1 MSSKKHITPII
12 TWLSG
17 LIITIVVIIF
27 PLGYFFISYEYMIGS
42 LETEG
47 QIGSGQIMKIISMN
61 PYIWEFEQHRLQE
74 ALSDYPRKGYVEK
87 WRTLNAKG
95 EVIAESATKVEEPF
109 IMRSFKLIDSGVV
122 VGNLQIYRSLKPLL
136 TKTLMISLFM
146 LPVGAGAFLILYFLP
161 IRTIYQAEE
170 ALRKSKQLLEK
181 TFASLHDAVF
191 IIDSQTGKIIDCNPT
206 ATKMFGYNLAEML
219 GQTTHFLHI
228 SEKEKDKFDASLDSA
243 IKEKG
248 FLYLREFSMR
258 HKDGTVFP
266 AEQRVLPLEDEQ
278 NNHIGWVKVVRDI
291 SEQKKMEEELL
302 RAQKLE
308 SLGVLAGG
316 IAHDFNNLLTSIMG
330 NISLIKL
337 YIDSPDELSQILED
351 AEKASLRARDLTH
364 QLLTFSK
371 GGAPIKKATSVVEL
385 AKDSARFAL
394 RGSNVRCDFSFP
406 EDLWTVNVDAG
417 QISQVINNMIIN
429 ADQAMP
435 EGGIINI
442 QFENVTLTE
451 NDLLPLNAGEY
462 VKISIKDQ
470 GIGISGEY
478 LQKIFDPYFTTKH
491 KGSGLGLATSYAI
504 IKKHDG
510 RITVDSKMGSGTTFH
525 IYLPSSKEKVL
536 LHSTDDKTHLKGSG
550 KILFMDDEEAVRKT
564 TGFMLGSLGYNVVF
578 AIDGD
583 EAIKLY
589 KKAIESGEPF
599 DAVIMDLTIAGGMG
613 GKEAVKKLIELDPNV
628 KTIVSSGYS
637 NDPVMS
643 DYKQYGFHGVIAK
656 PYQIEELSY
665 TISKVIETGT

>member
-1 MSSKKHITPII
+1 MKLKQNLALII

-17 LIITIVVIIF
+17 IIITILVIIF
-27 PLGYFFISYEYMIGS
+27 PLVYFFISYQHMIGG

-47 QIGSGQIMKIISMN
+47 RIGAGMINKIISTN
-61 PYIWEFEQHRLQE
+61 PEAWEFEQERLQI
-74 ALSDYPRKGYVEK
+74 AISNYPRKGYSEI
-87 WRTLNAKG
+87 WRTLNIKD
-95 EVIAESATKVEEPF
+95 EVIAESTTQLEEPYVK
-109 IMRSFKLIDSGVV
+109 RSFELMDSGVV
-122 VGNLQIYRSLKPLL
+122 VGKLEIYRSVRPLL
-136 TKTLMISLFM
+136 IKTGLIVLVM
-146 LPVGAGAFLILYFLP
+146 LPLGAGAFLILYTLP
-161 IRTIYQAEE
+161 IRTLYQAEE

-181 TFASLHDAVF
+181 TFASLYDAIF
-191 IIDSQTGKIIDCNPT
+191 IIDAQTGKIIDCNPT
-206 ATKMFGYNLAEML
+206 AIKMFGYNKEEIL
-219 GQTTHFLHI
+219 GRTTRFLHI
-228 SEKEKDKFDASLDSA
+228 SEKEKETFDASLDSA

-248 FLYLREFSMR
+248 FLYLREFSMK
-258 HKDGTVFP
+258 HKDGTAFP
-266 AEQRVLPLEDEQ
+266 AEQTVLPLEDEHK
-278 NNHIGWVKVVRDI
+278 NHIGWVKVVRDI
-291 SEQKKMEEELL
+291 SEQKKMEEELI

-308 SLGVLAGG
+308 SLGILAGG

-371 GGAPIKKATSVVEL
+371 GGAPIKKATSIVEL

-406 EDLWTVNVDAG
+406 EDLWTVNVDIG

-435 EGGIINI
+435 EGGIINVR
-442 QFENVTLTE
+442 FGNVTLAE
-451 NDLLPLNAGEY
+451 NDIPLLNTGEY

-478 LQKIFDPYFTTKH
+478 LQKIFDPYFTTKQ
-491 KGSGLGLATSYAI
+491 KGSGLGLATAYSI
-504 IKKHDG
+504 IKKHNG
-510 RITVDSKMGSGTTFH
+510 QITVDSKMGSGTTFH
-525 IYLPSSKEKVL
+525 IYLPASKEKVL
-536 LHSTDDKTHLKGSG
+536 LHSADHKTKLKGSG

-564 TGFMLGSLGYNVVF
+564 TGFMLGSLGYNVEF
-578 AIDGD
+578 ARDGD
-583 EAIKLY
+583 EATELY

-613 GKEAVKKLIELDPNV
+613 GKEAVKKLIELNPDV

-643 DYKQYGFHGVIAK
+643 AYKQYGFHGVITK
-656 PYQIEELSY
+656 PYQIEELSD
-665 TISKVIETGT
+665 TISKVIATGT

>member
-1 MSSKKHITPII
+1 MQASKNIASII

-17 LIITIVVIIF
+17 AIITMLVIIF
-27 PLGYFFISYEYMIGS
+27 PLLYFVVSYEYMIGS

-47 QIGSGQIMKIISMN
+47 QIGSSHIMKIISTN
-61 PYIWEFEQHRLQE
+61 PYDWEFELHRLQE
-74 ALSDYPRKGYVEK
+74 TLSDYPRKGYAER
-87 WRTLNAKG
+87 WRTLNTKN
-95 EVIAESATKVEEPF
+95 EIIAENMAELDPPAIK
-109 IMRSFKLIDSGVV
+109 RSFQLFDTGVV
-122 VGNLQIYRSLKPLL
+122 VGRLEIYRSVRPLL
-136 TKTLMISLFM
+136 MKTGLIALIM
-146 LPVGAGAFLILYFLP
+146 LPVGAVAFLILRFLP

-181 TFASLHDAVF
+181 TFASLHDAVL
-191 IIDSQTGKIIDCNPT
+191 IIDAQTRKIIDCNPT
-206 ATKMFGYNLAEML
+206 ATKMFGYNRVEML
-219 GQTTHFLHI
+219 GQTTRFLHI
-228 SEKEKDKFDASLDSA
+228 SEKEKEKFDAYLNSA

-266 AEQRVLPLEDEQ
+266 AEQTVLPLEDEK
-278 NNHIGWVKVVRDI
+278 NNHIGWVKVVRDV

-351 AEKASLRARDLTH
+351 AEKASLRARDLTY

-371 GGAPIKKATSVVEL
+371 GGAPIKKATSIVEL
-385 AKDSARFAL
+385 VKDSARFAL
-394 RGSNVRCDFSFP
+394 RGSNVRFDFSFP
-406 EDLWTVNVDAG
+406 EDLWTVKVDAG

-442 QFENVTLTE
+442 RFENVTLTE
-451 NDLLPLNAGEY
+451 SDLMSLKAGEY

-478 LQKIFDPYFTTKH
+478 LQKIFDPYFTTKQ
-491 KGSGLGLATSYAI
+491 KGSGLGLATAYSI
-504 IKKHDG
+504 IKRHDG
-510 RITVDSKMGSGTTFH
+510 QITVDSKIGDGTTFH
-525 IYLPSSKEKVL
+525 IYLPASKEKIS
-536 LHSTDDKTHLKGSG
+536 LHPPDDKLRLKGTG
-550 KILFMDDEEAVRKT
+550 NILFMDDEEAVRKT

-578 AIDGD
+578 AGDGD

-589 KKAIESGEPF
+589 KKAIESEEPF

-613 GKEAVKKLIELDPNV
+613 GKEAVKKLIELDPDV

-643 DYKQYGFHGVIAK
+643 DYKQYGFHGVITK
-656 PYQIEELSY
+656 PYQIEELGD
-665 TISKVIETGT
+665 TISKVIETGH

>member
-1 MSSKKHITPII
+1 M
-12 TWLSG
+12 
-17 LIITIVVIIF
+17 V
-27 PLGYFFISYEYMIGS
+27 GS
-42 LETEG
+42 LETQG
-47 QIGSGQIMKIISMN
+47 QIGSGQIMQIISMN
-61 PYIWEFEQHRLQE
+61 PDIWEFEQHRLQE
-74 ALSDYPRKGYVEK
+74 VLSDYPNKGYAEK
-87 WRTLNAKG
+87 WKTLNANG
-95 EVIAESATKVEEPF
+95 EVIAENTTKVEEPF
-109 IMRSFKLIDSGVV
+109 IMRSFKLMDAGAV
-122 VGNLQIYRSLKPLL
+122 VGELQIYRSVNKLL
-136 TKTLMISLFM
+136 TKTLVILLLM
-146 LPVGAGAFLILYFLP
+146 LPIGAGAFLILYFLP
-161 IRTIYQAEE
+161 IRTIYQSEE

-191 IIDSQTGKIIDCNPT
+191 IIDAKTRNVIDCNP
-206 ATKMFGYNLAEML
+206 AAEKIFGYDRAEL
-219 GQTTHFLHI
+219 LDRTTRFLHI
-228 SEKEKDKFDASLDSA
+228 SEKDKEKFDANLQSA
-243 IKEKG
+243 LRERG
-248 FLYLREFSMR
+248 FMYLREFNMK
-258 HKDGTVFP
+258 HKDGTIFP
-266 AEQRVLPLEDEQ
+266 VEQTVLPLEDEK
-278 NNHIGWVKVVRDI
+278 NNHIGWVKVVRDV

-351 AEKASLRARDLTH
+351 AEKASLRARDLTY

-371 GGAPIKKATSVVEL
+371 GGAPIKKATSIVEL
-385 AKDSARFAL
+385 VKDSARFAL
-394 RGSNVRCDFSFP
+394 RGSNVRFDFSFP
-406 EDLWTVNVDAG
+406 EDIWTVKVDAG

-442 QFENVTLTE
+442 RFENVTLTE
-451 NDLLPLNAGEY
+451 SDLMSLKAGEY

-491 KGSGLGLATSYAI
+491 KGSGLGLATAYSI

-510 RITVDSKMGSGTTFH
+510 QITVDSKMGSGTTFH
-525 IYLPSSKEKVL
+525 IYLPASKEKVL
-536 LHSTDDKTHLKGSG
+536 LHSADHKTKLKGSG

-578 AIDGD
+578 AGDGD

-589 KKAIESGEPF
+589 KKAIESGDSF
-599 DAVIMDLTIAGGMG
+599 KAVIMDLTIAGGMG
-613 GKEAVKKLIELDPNV
+613 GKEAVKKLIELDPDV

-643 DYKQYGFHGVIAK
+643 DYKQYGFHGVITK
-656 PYQIEELSY
+656 PYQIEELGD
-665 TISKVIETGT
+665 TISKVIETGH